1 MKYIFFIAIFS
12 MSVLSGV
19 EFKLKNGLQVAF
31 EKNYGDDEISILMVA
46 KGGYGQVP
54 VQDQVA
60 ARVASEVVWE
70 AGFGDMNSDQIS
82 NYLYENSADL
92 VIDSYP
98 FYRKIEAIAYE
109 ESLENV
115 FEVIKNIFSKPRL
128 GELSG
133 ALASLLKGYDP
144 AVSNVEETFE
154 DRIKLIN
161 TRDFPPFRP
170 LTKTDLA
177 NVDLKKV
184 EDFYKKAFSNPSE
197 FVLVIVGDFDENK
210 TKEILEKTVGSIAAK
225 PSAFKPLAKWPAFP
239 EGITKKT
246 ISKVSRGESSSRI
259 TFPLNFIF
267 NEENLYQLEY
277 ISEVIEAHMRDKLKD
292 SITVIDVGYELPFYP
307 YYNAVW
313 LSIQLQDKND
323 LLCKKVIEELR
334 NMLKNGPDE
343 QDLRR
348 AYDQMTQSN
357 EYWKLDNAYLASR
370 DSNSLMWGWPIKER
384 KTTPLSASLVK
395 NNLNSWINLENYSKI
410 YAK

>member
-1 MKYIFFIAIFS
+1 MKHVFFIAIFS

-31 EKNYGDDEISILMVA
+31 EKNYGDDEISILMMA

-92 VIDSYP
+92 IIDSYP

-115 FEVIKNIFSKPRL
+115 FGVIKNIFNKPRL
-128 GELSG
+128 SELNG

-144 AVSNVEETFE
+144 AASNVEETFE

-170 LTKTDLA
+170 LTKSDLA

-225 PSAFKPLAKWPAFP
+225 PSAFKPLSKWPAFP
-239 EGITKKT
+239 DGITKKT
-246 ISKVSRGESSSRI
+246 ISKVSRGEPTSRI
-259 TFPLNFIF
+259 TFPLNFTF

-307 YYNAVW
+307 YSNAVW

-323 LLCKKVIEELR
+323 VLCKKVIEELR

-348 AYDQMTQSN
+348 AYDQMSQSN
-357 EYWKLDNAYLASR
+357 EYWKSDNAYLASR
-370 DSNSLMWGWPIKER
+370 DSNSLIWGWPIKER
-384 KTTPLSASLVK
+384 KTTPLSASVVK